1 MVEGLLWF
9 LKCFA
14 LAQISPSANIN
25 DKDTKKKGKERRESS
40 SSAGPSQE
48 SAEGC
53 SGIAICRTDCKPG
66 GEPWHPALRV
76 PAGPGHQGALLAT
89 SCPEVQSIS
98 GEAQGRTSPRSRTAG
113 SPPGDGA
120 VWLPL

>member
-1 MVEGLLWF
+1 MTPSDEQVFLRLLSWRLVVEGLLWF

-48 SAEGC
+48 SAEG
-53 SGIAICRTDCKPG
+53 SPS
-66 GEPWHPALRV
+66 
-76 PAGPGHQGALLAT
+76 AGPTASQAANPG
-89 SCPEVQSIS
+89 
-98 GEAQGRTSPRSRTAG
+98 TSPCECR
-113 SPPGDGA
+113 PGLGIRERC
-120 VWLPL
+120 